1 MKQNNGITLISLV
14 ITIIVMLILAGVT
27 VVAVINGGLIGKAGD
42 ARDKWNDAQQNE
54 LNQMDDIEKTIAQY
68 TGETSGETISKDVTE
83 MENNNIS
90 YIGYFADVDNDG
102 EVDGVIFADL
112 LVGTDS
118 TEYTINTI
126 EDASTVKNYEVIKD
140 SYTVPN
146 ASGYASKP
154 VLKATG
160 DGVDRFYVM
169 ALEDFT
175 YVETKSDNTTET
187 HTNFCWYAGANYTNL
202 IDNLGL
208 STDFETGE
216 SNTSIMKQTWNS
228 SDNADKKNTSEDGY
242 LDIWGVLNDDDWFVP
257 SKSELKE
264 FISAMGMNESN
275 SEDFNYI
282 KNVYY
287 WTSSKGD
294 GTYSDGSRQAWGL
307 INNVGTYSSFFSVLK
322 AYLFLDGHVRLSTT
336 F

>member
-68 TGETSGETISKDVTE
+68 TGGTSGETISKDVTE

-112 LVGTDS
+112 LVGTTS

-175 YVETKSDNTTET
+175 KKTLAVFT
-187 HTNFCWYAGANYTNL
+187 WYSGAT
-202 IDNLGL
+202 DDD
-208 STDFETGE
+208 DFETANDLTSDSFGTGFTNTQNMIDKWTDTYFGYQSDTDIFKYMEEKISSKWFLPSRYEWSAFIE
-216 SNTSIMKQTWNS
+216 SLGANITKDSEFATAYGFTNS
-228 SDNADKKNTSEDGY
+228 
-242 LDIWGVLNDDDWFVP
+242 
-257 SKSELKE
+257 
-264 FISAMGMNESN
+264 
-275 SEDFNYI
+275 
-282 KNVYY
+282 YY
-287 WTSSKGD
+287 WTSSK
-294 GTYSDGSRQAWGL
+294 SREY
-307 INNVGTYSSFFSVLK
+307 VYF
-322 AYLFLDGHVRLSTT
+322 R
-336 F
+336 

>member
-42 ARDKWNDAQQNE
+42 ARDKWNEAQQNE

-68 TGETSGETISKDVTE
+68 TGETSGKTISKDVTE

-112 LVGTDS
+112 LVGTTS
-118 TEYTINTI
+118 TEYTMDTI
-126 EDASTVKNYEVIKD
+126 DASTVKDYEVIQD

-160 DGVDRFYVM
+160 DGEDRFYVM
-169 ALEDFT
+169 ALKNFT
-175 YVETKSDNTTET
+175 YVETKSDNTTVT
-187 HTNFCWYAGANYTNL
+187 HTSFCWYAGVYETDL
-202 IDNLGL
+202 IDDVVN
-208 STDFETGE
+208 STDFETGKT
-216 SNTSIMKQTWNS
+216 NTSTMKQVWNS
-228 SDNADKKNTSEDGY
+228 NENKKNKGNS
-242 LDIWGVLNDDDWFVP
+242 LDIWGAVNIEGWFIPSMSEWRAFAIEMGINKLNY
-257 SKSELKE
+257 
-264 FISAMGMNESN
+264 
-275 SEDFNYI
+275 EDFNFI
-282 KNVYY
+282 MNDIF
-287 WTSSKGD
+287 WSSSTD
-294 GTYSDGSRQAWGL
+294 GTYYKTENRCAWTWGFTDGMPEDDTSLYGDA
-307 INNVGTYSSFFSVLK
+307 INLPYK
-322 AYLFLDGHVRLSTT
+322 VRLTTT